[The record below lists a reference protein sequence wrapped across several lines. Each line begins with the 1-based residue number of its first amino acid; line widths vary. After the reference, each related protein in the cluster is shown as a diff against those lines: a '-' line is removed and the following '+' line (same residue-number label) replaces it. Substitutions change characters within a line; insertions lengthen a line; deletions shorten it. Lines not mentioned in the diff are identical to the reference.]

1 MPSGILNVAET
12 GSEFRDLRGGT
23 LVTKNRKNNLFANN
37 YKIHV
42 QEYGWPQF
50 ACGRARALDCPPQP
64 NSRMSVSA
72 LIYYRK
78 RCFKIQLGGIQEH
91 VLFRTLERQIT
102 AVRHR
107 KSTGGPKTNTLPIR
121 KKSVRRPP
129 TQTGY
134 PRLPVRVGTRTA
146 TRVIFI
152 I

>member
-1 MPSGILNVAET
+1 M
-12 GSEFRDLRGGT
+12 
-23 LVTKNRKNNLFANN
+23 
-37 YKIHV
+37 
-42 QEYGWPQF
+42 
-50 ACGRARALDCPPQP
+50 DCPPQP

-72 LIYYRK
+72 LIYYHK
-78 RCFKIQLGGIQEH
+78 TCFKIQLGGIQEH

-146 TRVIFI
+146 TRAVFI
-152 I
+152 IQIAHPKNIISKEVSGQTKIWERVKDTALSPSSASKVVDTVGAYPATVRLPSSILT